1 MSKSKIKDFFTKES
15 KYENYILAVLG
26 IASIIIGILGLLG
39 ILKINVDKPTVLCIV
54 LIALGI
60 IVEVV
65 FIFDLYK
72 KSKYK
77 KIIKPVIYELIQ
89 KEYETKDK
97 KLDNILKLNGFLINE
112 DDEYI
117 STMPINKYINAYIIY
132 ISNDQFEVYIK
143 VGIEDIEIE
152 IDICEKLQETVKDE
166 YFDLEVKHMKT
177 DANLINSY
185 DELLE
190 IVDTFINENKQL
202 ILERYEAYKEAI

>member
-1 MSKSKIKDFFTKES
+1 MSKNKIKDFFTKES

-26 IASIIIGILGLLG
+26 IASIVIGILGLLG
-39 ILKINVDKPTVLCIV
+39 ILKMDVDKPTVLCIV

-89 KEYETKDK
+89 KEYETKEK
-97 KLDNILKLNGFLINE
+97 KLDNILKLNGYLINE